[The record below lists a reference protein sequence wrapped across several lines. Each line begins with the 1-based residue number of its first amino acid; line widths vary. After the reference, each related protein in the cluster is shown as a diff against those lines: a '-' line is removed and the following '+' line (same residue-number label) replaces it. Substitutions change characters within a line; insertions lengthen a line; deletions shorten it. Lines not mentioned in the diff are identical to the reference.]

1 MARGPLAVAPHP
13 LGSPPQPPLGLYCF
27 TPRSAPWSK
36 IVGLL
41 PQSPLAS
48 VSLGVQ
54 GPAEL
59 IKPAEWHLLPSATA
73 PRNICR
79 SLPRLRRIALPWN
92 TTS

>member
-13 LGSPPQPPLGLYCF
+13 LGLPPQPPLGLYCF

-59 IKPAEWHLLPSATA
+59 I
-73 PRNICR
+73 
-79 SLPRLRRIALPWN
+79 
-92 TTS
+92 